1 MEGHAQDH
9 GVSGACRRGDVVM
22 NLQFWGPRSRFGLL
36 AGLAIAAADQISKN
50 WLLYVIDLPGRGRI
64 PVTPFLDL
72 VLAWNRGIS
81 YGLLQQ
87 EEAFGRWALLA
98 VKATA
103 VVFLWAWL
111 ARTESRLM
119 ALALGLIIGGAIGNG
134 VDSLV
139 HGAVADFVLFH
150 ITTENVHFSWYVFNL
165 ADAAIVAGVAG
176 LLYESFVGERAAKA
190 PRSRP

>member
-1 MEGHAQDH
+1 MSDG
-9 GVSGACRRGDVVM
+9 CRRGGAVM
-22 NLQFWGPRSRFGLL
+22 ILQFWGPRSRFGLL
-36 AGLAIAAADQISKN
+36 VALAIAAADQLTKV
-50 WLLYVIDLPGRGRI
+50 WLLYVVDLPDRGRI

-87 EEAFGRWALLA
+87 EDAFGRWGLLA
-98 VKATA
+98 IKAAA
-103 VVFLWAWL
+103 VVFLWVWL
-111 ARTESRLM
+111 SRTESRLM
-119 ALALGLIIGGAIGNG
+119 ALALGLIIGGAVGNA

-150 ITTENVHFSWYVFNL
+150 ITTATVHFNWYVFNL

-176 LLYESFVGERAAKA
+176 LLYESFVGEGAAKA